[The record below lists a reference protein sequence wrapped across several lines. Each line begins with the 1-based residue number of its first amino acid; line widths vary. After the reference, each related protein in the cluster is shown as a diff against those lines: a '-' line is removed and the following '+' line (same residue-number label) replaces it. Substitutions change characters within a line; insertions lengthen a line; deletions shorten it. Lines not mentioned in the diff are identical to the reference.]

1 MIIHMRL
8 QIGTGLFVLE
18 LGPSSPH
25 KEYLPSSDNCV
36 EMSGGNVLK
45 TKGNFHM
52 GTQTHCLYV
61 CANVHFMKLSGLFFA
76 GTLVGKE
83 KHQKYSRWPSQCIL
97 SNSCPKNPVDVSF
110 QKWWIKVAGSF
121 LKTIDMS
128 IIFRTLHQDLHSR
141 AKKLILVQI
150 FEKNHSKPYLRATV
164 TIFPQGQTY

>member
-1 MIIHMRL
+1 MRL

-52 GTQTHCLYV
+52 GTQTHCL
-61 CANVHFMKLSGLFFA
+61 CMSAQMFILWSCQDFFLLEPWSGRKN
-76 GTLVGKE
+76 TRSIVGGHHSVSYQTVFKK
-83 KHQKYSRWPSQCIL
+83 KH
-97 SNSCPKNPVDVSF
+97 VF

-164 TIFPQGQTY
+164 TIFP